1 MKIGCILVL
10 YNPDTTLL
18 ESVLN
23 AIIQQVEGIF
33 IADNSESTN
42 ETFISPNRDRITYQ
56 KMNGNIGIAA
66 AQNFGIH
73 YFLKNEFSHLF
84 FLDQDSILPY
94 GAVDQL
100 KMNLHVLQLKSIQVG
115 GIGAR
120 PLNRQNGEKYQGS
133 SKKGILYSENL
144 TEVTE
149 IMNSASLIPAKN
161 FMDAGLFEEDL
172 FIDGV
177 DHEWCWRAK
186 HLKGLRFFIDE
197 TVLLS
202 HCLGE
207 GDRYFLTRNI
217 AIPTPFRTYY
227 QFRNYFK
234 LVRRDYVPCHW
245 KIINGLK
252 YFVKFIYFP
261 IFLKPGK
268 EYFRNIIRGIRD
280 GITKKQIVK
289 L

>member
-10 YNPDTTLL
+10 YNPDNTLL

-33 IADNSESTN
+33 IADNSVNTN
-42 ETFISPNRDRITYQ
+42 EIFPSQSRDRIIYQ
-56 KMNGNIGIAA
+56 KMNGNIGIAG
-66 AQNFGIH
+66 AQNVGIN

-84 FLDQDSILPY
+84 FLDQDSILAY

-100 KMNLHVLQLKSIQVG
+100 MMDLQELQLKSIRVG

-120 PLNRQNGEKYQGS
+120 PINRQNGKKYNDS
-133 SKKGILYSENL
+133 SKKGLFYSENL

-161 FMDAGLFEEDL
+161 FIDAGLFEEDL

-177 DHEWCWRAK
+177 DNEWCWRAK
-186 HLKGLRFFIDE
+186 HLKSLRFFIDE
-197 TVLLS
+197 KVFLS

-207 GDRYFLTRNI
+207 GDRYFVTRNI

-234 LVRRDYVPCHW
+234 LVRRNYVPCHW
-245 KIINGLK
+245 KILNGLK

-261 IFLKPGK
+261 IFLKPRQ
-268 EYFRNIIRGIRD
+268 EYFKHIIKGIGD
-280 GITKKQIVK
+280 GIKKK
-289 L
+289 